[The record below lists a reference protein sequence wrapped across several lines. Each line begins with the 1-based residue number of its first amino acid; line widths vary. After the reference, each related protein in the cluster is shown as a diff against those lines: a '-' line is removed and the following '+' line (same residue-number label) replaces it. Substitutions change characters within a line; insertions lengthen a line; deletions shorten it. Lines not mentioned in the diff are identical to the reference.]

1 MKTLEDDLK
10 AYYRS
15 CRVSADPSVKAA
27 VADLAADEW
36 GKARAER
43 GLLSGGDSSLFG
55 NEAFG
60 RRVTTYVA
68 FVAGQARFMGVRSWL
83 LQVAVVALVAL
94 VAWIDPFGTTGL
106 FACLAGTAIAACGM
120 PDVLASR
127 MYGLVELE
135 RSCMFDARSVASARM
150 VVLAC
155 ANAVAL
161 FVLSC
166 LIAGDGGTALTVAQI
181 FAPYFITVGGCLA
194 AARRMSALGALVA
207 SMAWASIV
215 VAVAYVAAVK
225 LPWVYEL
232 ASWWIWAVVVVA
244 AIAWAL
250 FEVRRWLSDTRIS
263 LGVLAFDSVYIN
275 R

>member
-15 CRVSADPSVKAA
+15 CRIPADLAEKAA
-27 VADLAADEW
+27 VADLAAGAWEN
-36 GKARAER
+36 ARAER
-43 GLLSGGDSSLFG
+43 RLSSGEDRSFVG
-55 NEAFG
+55 NRTLG
-60 RRVTTYVA
+60 RRAASFVA
-68 FVAGQARFMGVRSWL
+68 FVAGQARFMGARSWL
-83 LQVAVVALVAL
+83 LQAGVVALVAL
-94 VAWIDPFGTTGL
+94 VAWVDPFGTTGL
-106 FACLAGTAIAACGM
+106 FACLAGAAIAVCGM

-135 RSCMFDARSVASARM
+135 RSCMFDTRSVASARM

-166 LIAGDGGTALTVAQI
+166 LIAGDDGIALTVAQV

-194 AARRMSALGALVA
+194 AARRMKSFGALAA

-215 VAVAYVAAVK
+215 VAAAYVAAVK
-225 LPWVYEL
+225 FPWVYEL
-232 ASWWIWAVVVVA
+232 ASWWIWGVVVA
-244 AIAWAL
+244 MAVAWAL
-250 FEVRRWLSDTRIS
+250 SEARRWLSDARIS
-263 LGVLAFDSVYIN
+263 LGVLAFDSAYIN